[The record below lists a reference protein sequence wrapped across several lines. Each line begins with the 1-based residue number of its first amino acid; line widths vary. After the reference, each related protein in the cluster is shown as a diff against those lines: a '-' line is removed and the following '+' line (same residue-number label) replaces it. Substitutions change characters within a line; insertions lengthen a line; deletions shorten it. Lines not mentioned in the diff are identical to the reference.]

1 VLAHAG
7 AADESVAVAMV
18 VAGAWI
24 GWIGLTRL
32 RGRGF
37 ARVPAPAA
45 VGMLVAAGALVI
57 GSVTLPRIWFG
68 PTPVATGPRIASSA
82 ALSFVEPSEG
92 VTVRGDEIRVV
103 LDLTGGTVLLQ
114 EGRPVTPDTGHI
126 HLSVDGT
133 LVSMTYGTT
142 QIVDMRAFGPGSH
155 TIEAAFVAAD
165 HLPFDPPVV
174 ASTTVQRE
182 AS

>member
-37 ARVPAPAA
+37 ARVPTPAA

-68 PTPVATGPRIASSA
+68 PTPAATGPRIASSA
-82 ALSFVEPSEG
+82 TLAFVEPSEG
-92 VTVRGDEIRVV
+92 ATVSDEVRVV
-103 LDLTGGTVLLQ
+103 LDLTGGTVLLE
-114 EGRPVTPDTGHI
+114 EGRAVTPDTGHI

-133 LVSMTYGTT
+133 LVSMTYGAT

-174 ASTTVQRE
+174 ASTTVRRE
-182 AS
+182 AT